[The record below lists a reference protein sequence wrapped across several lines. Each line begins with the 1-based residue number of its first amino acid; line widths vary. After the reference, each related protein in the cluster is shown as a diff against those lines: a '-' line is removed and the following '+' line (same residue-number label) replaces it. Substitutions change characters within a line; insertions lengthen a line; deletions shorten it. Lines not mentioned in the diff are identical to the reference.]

1 VSDINTAVVD
11 SLKVLD
17 LKRPIREADKTTASP
32 FVVYWTNNGQRA
44 ALGLIG
50 SAANDPKQTIGISRA
65 DQIDAKLS
73 LERKHEP
80 A

>member
-1 VSDINTAVVD
+1 MAHRCVRRDAAFRTR
-11 SLKVLD
+11 LD
-17 LKRPIREADKTTASP
+17 
-32 FVVYWTNNGQRA
+32 NNGQTSIVARD
-44 ALGLIG
+44 GYDV
-50 SAANDPKQTIGISRA
+50 NDPKQTIGISRA